1 MELKF
6 KKTGHDYYEP
16 LRFSPFSCETM
27 RESIVPDSC
36 ADIARIVET
45 TGLVC
50 LTSRELTG
58 DGRFSAGGTVEVSV
72 LYIPEQADRS
82 SREESPCALHFQI
95 PFQCYGEGLPEC
107 EFPDIRGELRSID
120 TRALNPR
127 KVLTRANLTL
137 YPAGCRH
144 TGLSVCTDI
153 DGEGEGVQ
161 LLGQKRETRVVAG
174 VREKEF
180 SFSEELPLSPGRGG
194 AEEILSTRLDIR
206 GTDSKLI
213 GSKLVVKGLSSAAIL
228 YRETGGRL
236 AMLQQ
241 DLPFSQ
247 ILEGSGFD
255 EDCESEADYRL
266 LSVECRQGSEGGDAY
281 VVTVNLTL
289 SARVTVWRREEVS
302 FIADLYSTA
311 APVRC
316 ETMDLELNEDCQ
328 RSARRQN
335 IRELLETAAAVKSVL
350 DTEISCGGA
359 QVSGGEVKIPLW
371 ARCLYLDENDALG
384 SVRKEF
390 TVSCP
395 AELPDGAP
403 AGEDCLAESVCLG
416 DVIANIMP
424 EGIELRAPLEY
435 SLTCASR
442 RRYLCVSGG
451 ETEEEES
458 GRERAPSLVLRK
470 MGPEETLWSVA
481 KQYRTTCRGILE
493 VNELEEDAPIPTDRL
508 LLIPKA
514 R

>member
-213 GSKLVVKGLSSAAIL
+213 GSKLVVKGLISAAIL

-424 EGIELRAPLEY
+424 EGIELRFPLDCTL
-435 SLTCASR
+435 SASNR

-451 ETEEEES
+451 ETDEEEQNKEVM
-458 GRERAPSLVLRK
+458 PSLILRK
-470 MGPEETLWSVA
+470 LSPEETLWSVA
-481 KQYRTTCRGILE
+481 KQYRTTRKGILE
-493 VNELEEDAPIPTDRL
+493 VNELNEESQIPYDRL
-508 LLIPKA
+508 LLIP
-514 R
+514 RTR